1 MSANRVAILVLTIGS
16 FVGCSAHSSSPIA
29 KTGPTR
35 FSNNLNAED
44 FGEVAIVPDDNDVV
58 SGYEESR
65 PDRKCTSAYPEHI
78 ATNDPI
84 VNNQLLI
91 RQTSSVFQMLSRLTT
106 PIPPNQRAIKTL

>member
-58 SGYEESR
+58 SGYEEQAGPQMHFRVSR
-65 PDRKCTSAYPEHI
+65 AYCDKRSNSQQSASDQANFFCVPDAVTIDDTH
-78 ATNDPI
+78 
-84 VNNQLLI
+84 
-91 RQTSSVFQMLSRLTT
+91 
-106 PIPPNQRAIKTL
+106 PP